1 MEYVRKI
8 HPEYMDHVSTVVS
21 PMIAMARA
29 IRAKDRKARIVFIGP
44 CTAKKVEIKQDDVK
58 GAVDYVLTFEELR
71 AILDARG
78 LELAE
83 IAGDYRRGA
92 LLLRTDFCKNGRRG
106 GKRAPCGKAGG
117 H

>member
-1 MEYVRKI
+1 
-8 HPEYMDHVSTVVS
+8 MDHVSTVVS

-83 IAGDYRRGA
+83 MPEITAGEPSSY
-92 LLLRTDFCKNGRRG
+92 GRIFACASTSISCPSR
-106 GKRAPCGKAGG
+106 
-117 H
+117 